1 MGGAAFTTRA
11 VSTVA
16 NTAGLPTSPT
26 TDLEEALFARG
37 FSNIAGIDEVGRG
50 PLAGPVVAAAV
61 ILPRRLSAPW
71 VQLVRDSKQLT
82 PGQRAEAY
90 IHLVAAA
97 RTYGLGACSPREID
111 RIGIASAT
119 RLAMARAVEM
129 LDPQPDHLLIDALP
143 LPALPVSQ
151 TPVIK
156 GDSLSLSIAAASIIA
171 KVTRDRLMS
180 TIFEERFPGYGFA
193 THKGYPTPDHLDALR
208 RIGPSS
214 IHRRTFRPVC
224 DILGHPRRTE

>member
-1 MGGAAFTTRA
+1 LPDTTPL
-11 VSTVA
+11 S
-16 NTAGLPTSPT
+16 TSPT
-26 TDLEEALFARG
+26 TDLEEALFSRG
-37 FSNIAGIDEVGRG
+37 FNNIAGIDEAGRG

-61 ILPRRLSAPW
+61 ILPRRLTAPW
-71 VQLVRDSKQLT
+71 VQFVRDSKQLT
-82 PGQRAEAY
+82 PARRTETY
-90 IHLVAAA
+90 RHLVTAA

-129 LDPQPDHLLIDALP
+129 LDPAPDHLLIDALP
-143 LPALPVSQ
+143 LPALHLSQ

-180 TIFEERFPGYGFA
+180 TVFEERFPGYGFA
-193 THKGYPTPDHLDALR
+193 AHKGYATPDHLDALHR
-208 RIGPSS
+208 TGPTP
-214 IHRRTFRPVC
+214 IHRRTFRPVS
-224 DILGHPRRTE
+224 DILGRHHPAE

>member
-1 MGGAAFTTRA
+1 MAD
-11 VSTVA
+11 
-16 NTAGLPTSPT
+16 TARLSARPT
-26 TDLEEALFARG
+26 TALEQALFSRG
-37 FSNIAGIDEVGRG
+37 FNNIAGIDEAGRG

-61 ILPRRLSAPW
+61 ILPRRLNGPW
-71 VQLVRDSKQLT
+71 VRLVRDSKQIA
-82 PGQRAEAY
+82 PAQRAEAY
-90 IHLVAAA
+90 GHLVAAA

-129 LDPQPDHLLIDALP
+129 LDPAPDHLLIDALP

-180 TIFEERFPGYGFA
+180 TVFEERFPSYGFA
-193 THKGYPTPDHLDALR
+193 AHKGYATPAHLDALH
-208 RIGPSS
+208 RIGPTA

-224 DILGHPRRTE
+224 DILGRPPRRE

>member
-1 MGGAAFTTRA
+1 MADTA
-11 VSTVA
+11 VPPA
-16 NTAGLPTSPT
+16 SPT
-26 TDLEEALFARG
+26 TTLEDALFSEG

-61 ILPRRLSAPW
+61 ILPRHLSGPW
-71 VQLVRDSKQLT
+71 VHLVRDSKTLA
-82 PGQRAEAY
+82 PAQRAEAY
-90 IHLVAAA
+90 RHLVVAA

-111 RIGIASAT
+111 RIGIAGAT

-129 LDPQPDHLLIDALP
+129 LDPVPDHLLIDALP
-143 LPALPVSQ
+143 LPAIRVRQ

-180 TIFEERFPGYGFA
+180 TVFEERYPGYGFA
-193 THKGYPTPDHLDALR
+193 AHKGYATRAHLDALR
-208 RIGPSS
+208 RIGPTA
-214 IHRRTFRPVC
+214 IHRRTFRPVS
-224 DILGHPRRTE
+224 DILGRPRNGE